1 MRSFFKSLLSNPL
14 SILGVAITTATGLL
28 IITMIVLESL
38 GFVVNPYIGVF
49 TFMVLPAIFVVGLLL
64 IPVGIV
70 WHRRRLRRLAP
81 GEEELDLFPIINLN
95 TTRTRYRAGIVLVLT
110 MVNIVII
117 SAATVQGIHTMD
129 TPEFCGSCHSVM
141 NPEFTTYSNSPHARV
156 ACVTCHIGPGA
167 DWFVKAKIS
176 GSWQLIA
183 TTLDLYPR
191 PIPTPVKNLRPA
203 RDTCEQCHWPQKF
216 TGDRLKLITS
226 YKDDEANTE
235 LTTALLLRVGGIQ
248 GRVSRGIH
256 WHVDSRNQIR
266 YLANEKRDKIFD
278 VELTQEDGTKKLF
291 QSKERPEEGAEQE
304 WRVMD
309 CVDCH
314 NRPTHIYRLPER
326 EVYDAVK
333 AEKIPQSLPF
343 VVREGLKAIKTD
355 YPSTE
360 EARTRIAADVEGFYK
375 QNYPDLSA
383 SQADQITKAGQTLGD
398 LWARNVFP
406 SMNIKWGTYP
416 SNLGHEHAP
425 GCFRCHD
432 EEHVTTEDEAISQD
446 CDTCH
451 SLLAQE
457 EENPE
462 IVQTLEP

>member
-1 MRSFFKSLLSNPL
+1 MRSFFKSLLSNPISL
-14 SILGVAITTATGLL
+14 LGVAITTSTGVL
-28 IITMIVLESL
+28 ILTMIVLESL
-38 GFVVNPYIGVF
+38 GFVVNPYIGVV
-49 TFMVLPAIFVVGLLL
+49 TFLVFPAIFALGLML
-64 IPVGIV
+64 IPVGILRYR
-70 WHRRRLRRLAP
+70 HRMQQLAP
-81 GEEELDLFPIINLN
+81 EDRDVDLFPVINLN
-95 TTRTRYRAGIVLVLT
+95 VNRTRYVAVIVVALT
-110 MVNIVII
+110 IFNIVII

-141 NPEFTTYSNSPHARV
+141 NPEFTTYRKSPHARV

-183 TTLDLYPR
+183 TMFDLYPR

-216 TGDRLKLITS
+216 TGDRLKLVTS
-226 YKDDEANTE
+226 YKNDEANTE

-256 WHVDSRNQIR
+256 WHVDPRNEIR
-266 YLANEKRDKIFD
+266 YMANEQRDKIFD
-278 VELTQEDGTKKLF
+278 VELTQEDGSKKLF
-291 QSKERPEEGAEQE
+291 QSKERPEADAAGV

-326 EVYDAVK
+326 EVYGAIK
-333 AEKIPQSLPF
+333 SEKISQSLPF
-343 VVREGLKAIKTD
+343 IAREGIKALKAE
-355 YPSTE
+355 YQSQE
-360 EARTRIAADVEGFYK
+360 EARARIAADIQGFYK
-375 QNYPDLSA
+375 QNYPELSA
-383 SQADQITKAGQTLGD
+383 SEADQIAKAGETLGD
-398 LWARNVFP
+398 LWAGNVFP

-416 SNLGHEHAP
+416 SNLGHEDAP

-432 EEHVTTEDEAISQD
+432 EEHTTADKKTISQD

-457 EENPE
+457 EENPD
-462 IVQTLEP
+462 IVQTLKP

>member
-1 MRSFFKSLLSNPL
+1 MRSFLKSVLSNVI
-14 SILGVAITTATGLL
+14 SIAGVALTTATGLL
-28 IITMIVLESL
+28 IVTMIVLESL
-38 GFVVNPYIGVF
+38 GFVLNPYIGVF
-49 TFMVLPAIFVVGLLL
+49 IFMVLPGVFALGLIL
-64 IPVGIV
+64 IPVGILL
-70 WHRRRLRRLAP
+70 HRRRLRSLTP
-81 GEEELDLFPIINLN
+81 EEQELDLFPIINLN
-95 TTRTRYRAGIVLVLT
+95 VNRTRYVAAIVLVLT

-129 TPEFCGSCHSVM
+129 QPEFCGSCHSVM
-141 NPEFTTYSNSPHARV
+141 NPEFTTYKNSPHARV

-176 GSWQLIA
+176 GSWQLVA
-183 TTLDLYPR
+183 TMLDLYPR

-235 LTTALLLRVGGIQ
+235 LTTALLLRVGGNQ

-256 WHVDSRNQIR
+256 WHVDPRNQIR
-266 YLANEKRDKIFD
+266 YLANERRDKIFD
-278 VELTQEDGTKKLF
+278 VELTQEDGSKKLF
-291 QSKERPEEGAEQE
+291 LSSERPETDTETV

-326 EVYDAVK
+326 EVFDAIK
-333 AEKIPQSLPF
+333 GEKISQSLPF
-343 VVREGLKAIKTD
+343 IAREGIRTLKTD
-355 YPSTE
+355 YPSAE
-360 EARTRIAADVEGFYK
+360 EARAKISADIDGFYK
-375 QNYPDLSA
+375 QNYPALAA
-383 SQADQITKAGQTLGD
+383 SQAEQITKAGTTLGD

-406 SMNIKWGTYP
+406 SMKITWGTYA
-416 SNLGHEHAP
+416 SNIGHEHAP

-432 EEHVTTEDEAISQD
+432 EEHVTAEKETISQD

-457 EENPE
+457 EENPQ
-462 IVQTLEP
+462 IVQTLKP